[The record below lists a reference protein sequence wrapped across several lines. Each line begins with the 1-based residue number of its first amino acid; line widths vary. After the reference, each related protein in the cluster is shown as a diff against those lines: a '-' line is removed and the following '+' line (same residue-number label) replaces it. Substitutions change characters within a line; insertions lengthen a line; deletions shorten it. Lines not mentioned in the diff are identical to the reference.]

1 MPTIIIPDKICS
13 HCGGTKWRTIIV
25 KKATKDNPN
34 SQYTRYRC
42 VLKENE
48 RVVQWKLNNP
58 SKLKMQ
64 RKKYNE
70 RAKAKGYWSTSEMKQ
85 RFRIRDQKRRDELSN
100 IYLKKLWGKNAN
112 NIQKLTEQDLHIYK
126 TQLLTQRQ
134 LKQLEHG
141 N

>member
-1 MPTIIIPDKICS
+1 MPTVIIPDKICP
-13 HCGGTKWRTIIV
+13 HCNGTKWRTIVV

-34 SQYTRYRC
+34 SQYIRYRC

-48 RVVQWKLNNP
+48 RIVQWKLDNP
-58 SKLKMQ
+58 VKLKIQ
-64 RKKYNE
+64 RKRYNE
-70 RAKAKGYWSTSEMKQ
+70 GAKSRGYWSTPEIKQ
-85 RFRIRDQKRRDELSN
+85 RFRIRDQQRRNKLSDS
-100 IYLKKLWGKNAN
+100 YLKKLWGKNPN
-112 NIQKLTEQDLHIYK
+112 NVQKLTEQDLHIYR